1 MNTNRILAR
10 KNRGKILVEKLPII
24 LNAPDSLGRLNG
36 GDEFVYMKGN
46 RVLNYGSPSAR
57 DEEIGRVLW
66 HYGVMNSDKVIRKF
80 ELKEYHGYMVYY
92 NKMTEEIVRKT
103 VK

>member
-1 MNTNRILAR
+1 MNTSRIFAR
-10 KNRGKILVEKLPII
+10 KNRGMMLVEKLPVI
-24 LNAPDSLGRLNG
+24 LNTFDSLGRLDD

-80 ELKEYHGYMVYY
+80 ELKWHNGNAIYF
-92 NKMTEEIVRKT
+92 NKMT